1 MTLQY
6 LQHDTELKIDGLLLQ
21 VITLLVQGALIRYYM
36 VDFVYFISQN
46 KNQGHATAKVDF

>member
-21 VITLLVQGALIRYYM
+21 VITLLVQEIIALR
-36 VDFVYFISQN
+36 
-46 KNQGHATAKVDF
+46 KKGP